1 MRAAAALLA
10 ATLAAG
16 ASAQDSPPCAS
27 GTFWQPDELPA
38 VHQLNMI
45 MSQPLFDGLCQHQMD
60 RSRVASGQLHFNDEA
75 VYEGVEIKVH
85 GGDYQRRGVT
95 KPSFRLK
102 WSSDDP
108 FSGKHGNPFSYPKTG
123 CNNMKKMT
131 LRGEWNDYPMSNQ
144 GIMIRNK
151 VSQDLIKKMGG
162 QTPRVEWAVLSVNGE
177 YFGFYS
183 LEEHVSEAFFECQ
196 GWDVGA
202 SSLFKAANPTDGTR
216 WHQTGSRAL
225 GGFESKMPDS
235 HPRSA
240 WSRDL
245 DQLFT
250 PMNDPHVTLPE
261 LSAVFNI
268 TDYLIWQMATT
279 YSLNGDTGAHNMY
292 LHGPTAGVEQSDPNR
307 LWRVVK

>member
-1 MRAAAALLA
+1 
-10 ATLAAG
+10 
-16 ASAQDSPPCAS
+16 
-27 GTFWQPDELPA
+27 
-38 VHQLNMI
+38 
-45 MSQPLFDGLCQHQMD
+45 
-60 RSRVASGQLHFNDEA
+60 
-75 VYEGVEIKVH
+75 
-85 GGDYQRRGVT
+85 
-95 KPSFRLK
+95 
-102 WSSDDP
+102 
-108 FSGKHGNPFSYPKTG
+108 
-123 CNNMKKMT
+123 
-131 LRGEWNDYPMSNQ
+131 
-144 GIMIRNK
+144 
-151 VSQDLIKKMGG
+151 MGG

-250 PMNDPHVTLPE
+250 VMSKCGRSLC
-261 LSAVFNI
+261 VFCRSSKKAAA
-268 TDYLIWQMATT
+268 QMTHT
-279 YSLNGDTGAHNMY
+279 SRCRSSLRCSTS
-292 LHGPTAGVEQSDPNR
+292 PTS
-307 LWRVVK
+307 